1 MTKPKARYFTFLI
14 YPDSAPEAWQ
24 TKLEETDM
32 PIAISPLHDKDKR
45 EITNE
50 DLMSNLSD
58 EEIKLYREGKLYKK
72 EHYHVLIVYP
82 NTATA
87 DAVRKKMQRALGE
100 EGKKA
105 INQVQIVQKGM
116 ESMYKYLTHE
126 SKDAV
131 EKKKYKY
138 NAEDIVHLN
147 NFDIDRYIVL
157 DAHDKE
163 EMLDVILKAID
174 ENGLENYKQLTRFM
188 QENGNELGIESRKQL
203 TAIIKSNIGMIR
215 LALDGEY
222 QERKREEEKIQIRQK
237 P

>member
-14 YPDSAPEAWQ
+14 YPDSAPEGWQ

-58 EEIKLYREGKLYKK
+58 EELKLYSEGKLYKK

-105 INQVQIVQKGM
+105 INKVQIVQKGM

-131 EKKKYKY
+131 EKKKYQYSSK
-138 NAEDIVHLN
+138 DIIHLN

-157 DAHDKE
+157 DSHDKE

-188 QENGNELGIESRKQL
+188 QVNGNELGIESRKQL

-222 QERKREEEKIQIRQK
+222 QERKREEEKKQIRQ
-237 P
+237 

>member
-14 YPDSAPEAWQ
+14 YPDSAPEGWR

-58 EEIKLYREGKLYKK
+58 EEINLYREGKLYKK
-72 EHYHVLIVYP
+72 EHYHILIVYP

-105 INQVQIVQKGM
+105 INKVQIVQKGM

-131 EKKKYKY
+131 EKKKHKY
-138 NAEDIVHLN
+138 NANDIMHLN

-157 DAHDKE
+157 DVHDKE

-222 QERKREEEKIQIRQK
+222 QERKREEEKMQIRQK